1 MEVDPAFGHWLS
13 GFIAGEGSFNI
24 VRNHGCWVIS
34 FTLSQRDDDADT
46 IHEIRDQL
54 DLGKVYRIKPSGA
67 SKPKVAWQIS
77 RLSEQL
83 QLIEVL
89 DRFPIRSRKTKD
101 YAIWK
106 QAVLA
111 KSAKDFVQIDELA
124 PKLKAAR
131 TYKAADP
138 RV

>member
-1 MEVDPAFGHWLS
+1 MLDPIWTTA
-13 GFIAGEGSFNI
+13 NI

-111 KSAKDFVQIDELA
+111 KSAKDFAQIDELV

-131 TYKAADP
+131 TYKAANP